1 MACRALV
8 LYRRS
13 PTRMPAGRRKGRRGN
28 AKERFAPD
36 AIGAVSRPLIQI
48 WRTGFSQL
56 SPGSGRGS
64 LPLAMSSEDA
74 MARELKPML
83 NGRELSKGELEV
95 IRRHLE
101 GVDTISGIS
110 DDMLA
115 LITQYWPDQLVKIK
129 PPNTAN

>member
-1 MACRALV
+1 MAQK
-8 LYRRS
+8 
-13 PTRMPAGRRKGRRGN
+13 P
-28 AKERFAPD
+28 
-36 AIGAVSRPLIQI
+36 
-48 WRTGFSQL
+48 
-56 SPGSGRGS
+56 
-64 LPLAMSSEDA
+64 
-74 MARELKPML
+74 KPML

-101 GVDTISGIS
+101 SVDTISGIS